1 MNESIKKQLN
11 ILMSEKVTFH
21 EDLFDLSEMT
31 QSAISYINKNLDDE
45 IIKYLKEKGFRPK
58 KTVGYMKSLGYRLRK
73 KGLYLEIKPFTATR
87 EDLTLEFGYTICL
100 MPIIKPLE
108 NAQVIKVKPPKL
120 KEVKYASKSSI

>member
-11 ILMSEKVTFH
+11 ILVSDKVTFH

-31 QSAISYINKNLDDE
+31 QNAISYIIKNLDDE
-45 IIKYLKEKGFRPK
+45 IVKYLKEKGFRPK

-73 KGLYLEIKPFTATR
+73 KGLYLEIKPFTTTR

-108 NAQVIKVKPPKL
+108 IAQVKFGRAHV
-120 KEVKYASKSSI
+120 